1 MCGIIVRKDFAGDMD
16 KFLIAGLGNPGIR
29 YRKTR
34 HNMGFMALDYVS
46 EKFSVKVK
54 KLKCRALTG
63 EINIDGAKVI
73 LAKPQTYMN
82 ASGESIRELLAYYNL
97 TTDNLIV
104 IYDDMDIPLGKVRI
118 RKKGGAGTHNG
129 MKSLLYHLKTENFI
143 RIRIGINANEGEDTI
158 RYVLSKITKDQRKE
172 AFTGI
177 EKAAQASVEIVK
189 NGINAAM
196 NKFNK

>member
-1 MCGIIVRKDFAGDMD
+1 MD

-34 HNMGFMALDYVS
+34 HNMGFMAIDYVS

-54 KLKCRALTG
+54 KLRCRALTG
-63 EINIDGAKVI
+63 EFNMDGAKII

-82 ASGESIRELLAYYNL
+82 ASGESIRDLLEYYKLSPENL
-97 TTDNLIV
+97 VI

-118 RKKGGAGTHNG
+118 RKKGGSGTHNG
-129 MKSLLYHLKTENFI
+129 MKSILYNLQTEEFA
-143 RIRIGINANEGEDTI
+143 RIRIGISANNEENTI
-158 RYVLSKITKDQRKE
+158 RYVLSRFSRDQKQD

-177 EKAAQASVEIVK
+177 ENAAMATEELIKS
-189 NGINAAM
+189 GINAAM
-196 NKFNK
+196 NKYNK